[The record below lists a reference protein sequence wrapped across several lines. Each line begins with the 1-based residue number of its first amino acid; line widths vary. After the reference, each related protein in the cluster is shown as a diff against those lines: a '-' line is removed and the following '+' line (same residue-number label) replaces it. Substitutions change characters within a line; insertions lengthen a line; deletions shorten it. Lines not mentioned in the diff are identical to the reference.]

1 LQQTKDNQDELEL
14 VLEQVKVE
22 IKDEKDHAN
31 RLDQG
36 LAVAY
41 EKIPKSA
48 QSTEL
53 TTTQKIDQIV

>member
-22 IKDEKDHAN
+22 IKDEKDDAN

-41 EKIPKSA
+41 EKIPKSP
-48 QSTEL
+48 
-53 TTTQKIDQIV
+53 